1 MYVGKHFLNQPN
13 KSKRTTPSKQTKKAH
28 TPKKK
33 PTKKENLDKKTQLNL
48 HQNSFFLSY
57 LERGGGHKLSISIL
71 TRNFKAR
78 ANLYF
83 FFHFFLSYFFF
94 VY

>member
-48 HQNSFFLSY
+48 HQNSFFY
-57 LERGGGHKLSISIL
+57 HIWKGGGGGVTSSQ
-71 TRNFKAR
+71 
-78 ANLYF
+78 YQ
-83 FFHFFLSYFFF
+83 Y
-94 VY
+94 